1 MFDKNIKVDSSLKH
15 VGQNVGHQ
23 RYLEENY
30 GKRMRVSSKDRK
42 EEENNAVWDGCCNV
56 SYKWKD
62 WIGNLGV
69 GWNIEQ
75 LFLLKTAKNKR
86 KVNKL
91 FISSGVGVQ
100 G

>member
-42 EEENNAVWDGCCNV
+42 EEENNAV
-56 SYKWKD
+56 
-62 WIGNLGV
+62 
-69 GWNIEQ
+69 
-75 LFLLKTAKNKR
+75 
-86 KVNKL
+86 
-91 FISSGVGVQ
+91 
-100 G
+100 